1 MAKAATKSGYKSTSR
16 GGVKGGGGG
25 GIHPL
30 YAAPIKECAA
40 TGNLREMKSMA
51 AKARKHIA
59 DVQKALA
66 SLEQS
71 ISKLGG

>member
-1 MAKAATKSGYKSTSR
+1 MAKAATKSGSKSGSKK
-16 GGVKGGGGG
+16 GGVVA
-25 GIHPL
+25 HPL
-30 YAAPIKECAA
+30 YAVPIKACAA

-51 AKARKHIA
+51 SKARKHIA